1 MIYRERLS
9 LSPQG
14 PGLHAITDEI
24 TRVVAASRITQGL
37 CSLFI
42 QHTSA
47 SLLITENADPAVRR
61 DLTRYFET
69 LAPESAEYE
78 HDDEGADDMPA
89 HLRAA
94 LTPISETIPVENGRL
109 MLGTWQGVFLYEHR
123 RARHSRKLV
132 VTVMGE

>member
-1 MIYRERLS
+1 MIYRQKLS
-9 LSPQG
+9 LPARG
-14 PGLHAITDEI
+14 PGLHSITENLA
-24 TRVVAASRITQGL
+24 RLVGESGITQGL
-37 CSLFI
+37 CSVFI

-61 DLTRYFET
+61 DLIRYFEK

-109 MLGTWQGVFLYEHR
+109 MLGTWQGVYLYEHR
-123 RARHSRKLV
+123 RARHERKLI
-132 VTVMGE
+132 VTVMGD